1 MAHIV
6 DHFSIRF
13 VDQFSIDKY
22 ICLPTDEQLRAEI
35 EAQKTV
41 FYAQHPEL
49 KDKI

>member
-22 ICLPTDEQLRAEI
+22 KLRVSI
-35 EAQKTV
+35 EDYEEENEKLREKSYTIRHFQSIV
-41 FYAQHPEL
+41 
-49 KDKI
+49 